1 MNMDLRHFVRALA
14 LLCFLALP
22 VEGYVPLS
30 KSNSVRR
37 RQATVAIQRPTASS
51 SLTQSSTTTALS
63 AAIAPTIASALVV
76 AGVIAFHEAGHFFA
90 AKSQGMKIQSFNI
103 GYGPKLYSF
112 NDSSDVEFSLRA
124 LPLGGYVSFPANV
137 EYDEETGEEIAE
149 LDDPDLLQNRPPLQR
164 ALVISGGVLANFL
177 LTFLLATGT
186 AVTSGLGQPVF
197 NDGVLVTTTASA
209 DAPAVLAGIRVSD
222 VITKINGEPIR
233 GRESVVNDFVQKIR
247 VRADEP
253 VVLEVVRGPG
263 EGKMGSFESTSWGVI
278 DGIDSSRDGSG
289 GGSGRREQVTVVPR
303 ATGPTNKG
311 TIGIG
316 INARVKDVVIARASN
331 PVDAVRIGAEQTVK
345 LTKVTW
351 GALSSA
357 IGGGFTGAGD
367 VSGPISVVKAGA
379 ALAQNSPAAI
389 VGFAAALSVNL
400 AVLNSLPFPAL
411 DGGQLVFVVLELIAG
426 RPVPRKAKDAIIGL
440 AFGVLLLFG
449 SAAFL
454 GDLTKLGEPV
464 EVFSAARL
472 KRTSPS
478 LNPDAQLPAASIPP
492 TVVDR

>member
-1 MNMDLRHFVRALA
+1 M
-14 LLCFLALP
+14 
-22 VEGYVPLS
+22 
-30 KSNSVRR
+30 
-37 RQATVAIQRPTASS
+37 
-51 SLTQSSTTTALS
+51 
-63 AAIAPTIASALVV
+63 
-76 AGVIAFHEAGHFFA
+76 
-90 AKSQGMKIQSFNI
+90 
-103 GYGPKLYSF
+103 
-112 NDSSDVEFSLRA
+112 
-124 LPLGGYVSFPANV
+124 
-137 EYDEETGEEIAE
+137 
-149 LDDPDLLQNRPPLQR
+149 LQNRPPLQR

-247 VRADEP
+247 VRADQP
-253 VVLEVVRGPG
+253 VVLEVIRGPG

-278 DGIDSSRDGSG
+278 DGIDDASAGSG
-289 GGSGRREQVTVVPR
+289 SGSSGRRQQVTVVPR

-316 INARVKDVVIARASN
+316 INARVKDVVIARAGN
-331 PVDAVRIGAEQTVK
+331 PLDAARIGVEQTVK

-357 IGGGFTGAGD
+357 IGGGFTGPGD

-411 DGGQLVFVVLELIAG
+411 DGGQLVFVVLEVLAG
-426 RPVPRKAKDAIIGL
+426 RPVPRKAKDVIIGL

-449 SAAFL
+449 SAAFV

-464 EVFSAARL
+464 EVFSAARM
-472 KRTSPS
+472 RRAPPSPS
-478 LNPDAQLPAASIPP
+478 P
-492 TVVDR
+492 